1 MALNI
6 VFDNTLKKSVII
18 NLSTTFTKG
27 FKPFKQFAFSGGEEH
42 VKLFDPTNA
51 SSLDLFKKADG
62 FTILTNAQ
70 NSSSIM
76 QTLLTTDALRRLN
89 KNAKVELFM
98 PYFPYARQDRVMIP
112 GEPFSLKVM
121 TSLINSMKYD
131 KVHVLNPHSE
141 VTTALLDNIEQIDNS
156 LFVKYALDH
165 ICSKIEYAI
174 EHVFLKVDRKLLAI
188 VSPDAGA
195 EKKTY
200 DLAKKLDITNI
211 ILGTK
216 KRDVKDGK
224 ILKTDFVGD
233 VSGKDCVIVDDIIDG
248 GRTFIELAK
257 VLRDNGAHSVYL
269 IVSHGIFSS
278 GIEELKKHIDG
289 IYTTN
294 SIKCCKEYEP
304 YVTYFE
310 LETMIE

>member
-1 MALNI
+1 MS
-6 VFDNTLKKSVII
+6 LKKSVII

-51 SSLDLFKKADG
+51 SSVELFKKAEN

-76 QTLLTTDALRRLN
+76 QTLLTTDALRRIN
-89 KNAKVELFM
+89 KNAKIELFM
-98 PYFPYARQDRVMIP
+98 PYFPYARQDRVMVS

-121 TSLINSMKYD
+121 TSLINSMQYD

-156 LFVKYALDH
+156 LFVEYALDH
-165 ICSKIEYAI
+165 IY
-174 EHVFLKVDRKLLAI
+174 LKVDRKWLAI

-200 DLAKKLDITNI
+200 DLAKKLGITDI

-233 VSGKDCVIVDDIIDG
+233 VSGKDCVIIDDIIDG

-257 VLRDNGAHSVYL
+257 VLRDKGANSVYL

-278 GIEELKKHIDG
+278 GTEELKKHIDA

-294 SIKCCKEYEP
+294 SIKYCKEYEP

>member
-1 MALNI
+1 MS
-6 VFDNTLKKSVII
+6 LKKSVII

-51 SSLDLFKKADG
+51 SSVELFKKAES

-76 QTLLTTDALRRLN
+76 QTLLTTDALRRIN
-89 KNAKVELFM
+89 KNAKIELFM
-98 PYFPYARQDRVMIP
+98 PYFPYARQDRVMVS

-121 TSLINSMKYD
+121 TSLINSMQYD

-156 LFVKYALDH
+156 LFVEYSLDH
-165 ICSKIEYAI
+165 IY
-174 EHVFLKVDRKLLAI
+174 LKVDRKWLAI

-200 DLAKKLDITNI
+200 DLAKKLGITDI

-257 VLRDNGAHSVYL
+257 VLRDNGANSVYL

-278 GIEELKKHIDG
+278 GIEELKKHIDA

-294 SIKCCKEYEP
+294 SIKYCKEYEP

-310 LETMIE
+310 LETMNKN

>member
-1 MALNI
+1 MS
-6 VFDNTLKKSVII
+6 LKKSVII

-27 FKPFKQFAFSGGEEH
+27 FKPFKHFAFSGGEEH

-51 SSLDLFKKADG
+51 SSVELFKKAES

-76 QTLLTTDALRRLN
+76 QTLLTTDALRRIN
-89 KNAKVELFM
+89 KNAKIELFM
-98 PYFPYARQDRVMIP
+98 PYFPYARQDRVMVS

-121 TSLINSMKYD
+121 TSLINSMQYD

-141 VTTALLDNIEQIDNS
+141 VTIALLDNIEQIDNS
-156 LFVKYALDH
+156 LFVEYALDH
-165 ICSKIEYAI
+165 IY
-174 EHVFLKVDRKLLAI
+174 LKVDRKWLAI

-200 DLAKKLDITNI
+200 DLAKKLGITDI

-257 VLRDNGAHSVYL
+257 VLRDNGANSVYL

-278 GIEELKKHIDG
+278 GIEELKKHIDA

-294 SIKCCKEYEP
+294 SIKYCKEYEP